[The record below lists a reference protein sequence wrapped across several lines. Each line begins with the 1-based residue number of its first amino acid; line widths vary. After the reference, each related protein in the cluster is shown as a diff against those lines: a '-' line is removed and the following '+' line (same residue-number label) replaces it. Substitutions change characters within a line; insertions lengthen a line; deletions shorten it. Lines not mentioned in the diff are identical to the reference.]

1 MFDGKGMKIDGV
13 SEGKPAIKAG
23 VKKGD
28 ILVQF
33 DGEKITDMMGYMKA
47 LAKTKKGDKKPIVVN
62 RSGKE
67 VTLTIEF

>member
-1 MFDGKGMKIDGV
+1 M
-13 SEGKPAIKAG
+13 AWIKK
-23 VKKGD
+23 VD
-28 ILVQF
+28 ILVQY
-33 DGEKITDMMGYMKA
+33 DGEKITDMMGYKKA